1 MTDSVATLNWRRRI
15 TAVAIAMMMAVGF
28 SPAWLPTSA
37 SAEELVDL
45 TLLFHG
51 SVRGKI
57 APCG

>member
-1 MTDSVATLNWRRRI
+1 MTSPVARVAWRRRI
-15 TAVAIAMMMAVGF
+15 LLAALALITALGA
-28 SPAWLPTSA
+28 SPAGLATPA

-51 SVRGKI
+51 SVQGKI

>member
-1 MTDSVATLNWRRRI
+1 MSQPDSRQNWRLRLWFVALALI
-15 TAVAIAMMMAVGF
+15 TGFGLSAAVA
-28 SPAWLPTSA
+28 PTSA

-51 SVRGKI
+51 SVQGKI

>member
-1 MTDSVATLNWRRRI
+1 MTNPVAKFNWRRRL
-15 TAVAIAMMMAVGF
+15 TAAAIAMMMAFGF
-28 SPAWLPTSA
+28 SPAWLPASA

-51 SVRGKI
+51 SVQGKI

>member
-1 MTDSVATLNWRRRI
+1 MTRVVSRQNWRRRLSAAALALM
-15 TAVAIAMMMAVGF
+15 TAVGF
-28 SPAWLPTSA
+28 SAAWLPTSA

-51 SVRGKI
+51 SVQGKI